1 MTGINSSNN
10 VFVDG
15 MPHDILDVGRVV
27 GMDEDDTRDVG
38 GGDVDD
44 LGDAGWGE
52 AEVGAQYPQRA
63 RRPPVW
69 LQDYDTGD
77 GDE

>member
-1 MTGINSSNN
+1 M
-10 VFVDG
+10 
-15 MPHDILDVGRVV
+15 HRYILDVRRVV
-27 GMDEDDTRDVG
+27 GMDEDDTQEVG
-38 GGDVDD
+38 GGDMDD

-52 AEVGAQYPQRA
+52 DEVGARYPQRA